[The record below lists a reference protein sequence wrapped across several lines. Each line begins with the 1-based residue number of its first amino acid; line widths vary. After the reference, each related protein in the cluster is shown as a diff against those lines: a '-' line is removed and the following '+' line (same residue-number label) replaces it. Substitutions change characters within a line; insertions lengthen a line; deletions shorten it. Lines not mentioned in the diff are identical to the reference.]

1 MEPLGLPELA
11 ARADEFDAQVAQSPQ
26 IDRFCSSSAWVLS
39 AAEALMPP
47 RASAICVG
55 EHGYFAVMKA
65 QHNALPYFEPL
76 ELSWGL
82 ACPLIGRDVE
92 ALVDEVAAHL
102 GQRDDWAFCL
112 VPGISVDGP
121 HRRAL
126 GRPGR
131 PWLLRSGSITQR
143 YIASLDG
150 GVEGFLSRRTAN
162 FRRSLHKSE
171 RAAQAAGIEFV
182 TATRR
187 EPASAEEAAALY
199 ARIMAVEVQS
209 WKSLEGVGI
218 AAGGMRDFYAAMLP
232 RLLRRG
238 HGRVMFARHDGAD
251 IGYIMG
257 AVFDGAYRGLQFSY
271 RHDYARY
278 SIGSLCQL
286 QQIRAL
292 CEEGVRAYDLGTE
305 MEYKARWAELQFPT
319 ELQILVRD
327 S

>member
-1 MEPLGLPELA
+1 MEPLGLAELA
-11 ARADEFDAQVAQSPQ
+11 ARADDFDAQVVQSPA

-47 RASAICVG
+47 RPAAIFVG
-55 EHGYFAVMKA
+55 EHGYFAAMKA
-65 QHNALPYFEPL
+65 EHNQRPYLEPL

-82 ACPLIGRDVE
+82 ACPLVGRDVE

-102 GQRDDWAFCL
+102 ADRDDWLFCL
-112 VPGISVDGP
+112 IPGVTSDGP

-126 GRPGR
+126 LRPGR
-131 PWLLRSGSITQR
+131 PWLVRSGSITQR
-143 YIASLDG
+143 YIASLEG
-150 GVEGFLSRRTAN
+150 GVDGFLGRRTAN
-162 FRRSLHKSE
+162 FRRALQKSG
-171 RAAQAAGIEFV
+171 RAAAAAGIEFV
-182 TATRR
+182 TATRH

-199 ARIMAVEVQS
+199 ARIMAVEAGS
-209 WKSLEGVGI
+209 WKSREGVGI
-218 AAGGMRDFYAAMLP
+218 GSGGMRDFYGAMLP

-238 HGRVMFARHDGAD
+238 HGRVMFARHEGAD

-257 AVFDGAYRGLQFSY
+257 AVFDGVYRGLQFSY
-271 RHDYARY
+271 HDDYARY

-292 CEEGVRAYDLGTE
+292 CEEGVSAYDLGTE
-305 MEYKARWAELQFPT
+305 MEYKARWAERQFPT

-327 S
+327 L